1 MSAFY
6 ADYIKNED
14 KQFIKDC
21 LNEIRSPVEVAVYG
35 SKNYF
40 NLGSIIRTGHS
51 FLVNKYWA
59 IDCPAFYEKAAMTA
73 RPYEKDRIDYSET
86 VSDWLSKVEGRN
98 IVCIE
103 KDDDLKSE
111 DMRTFHYP
119 ENPILVFG
127 LENEGVP
134 KEILHRPNTKIVAI
148 PMLGLVHS
156 FNVACAAAIALYD
169 WHNKHTTRSV

>member
-1 MSAFY
+1 MAAFY
-6 ADYIKNED
+6 ADFVKNES
-14 KQFIKDC
+14 KDWIRQS

-40 NLGSIIRTGHS
+40 NLGSILRTGHS
-51 FLVNKYWA
+51 YLVNKYWA

-73 RPYEKDRIDYSET
+73 RPWEEERIDYSES
-86 VSDWLSKVEGRN
+86 VSEWLGKVAGRN

-103 KDDDLKSE
+103 KDDNLKSE
-111 DMRTFHYP
+111 DMRLFQYP

-127 LENEGVP
+127 AENDGIP
-134 KEILHRPNTKIVAI
+134 REILTQPNTKIVSI

-156 FNVACAAAIALYD
+156 FNVACAAAISLYD
-169 WHNKHTTRSV
+169 WHTKYSLSK